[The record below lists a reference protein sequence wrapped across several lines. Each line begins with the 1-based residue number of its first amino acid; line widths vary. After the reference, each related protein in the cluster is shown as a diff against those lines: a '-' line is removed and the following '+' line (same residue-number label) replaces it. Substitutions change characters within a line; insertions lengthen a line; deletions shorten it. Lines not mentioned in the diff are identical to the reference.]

1 MLECCFCVSCWC
13 GCAGV
18 HQGYRCAIDMGALE
32 ALRRGRR
39 RLTVKIMCVMMLWRL
54 LLKME
59 RVHVPWA
66 WVRLGFRLGDWCC
79 KSWQLAV
86 SLSNGPHAFCSTVNC
101 ISTVEAHAR
110 SLLGC
115 WWFCGAVVSMQ
126 AMAGDDGWQLR
137 GDSGDLRGNMK
148 CV

>member
-1 MLECCFCVSCWC
+1 MCYRHGSSRGFPKRATKADCEDHVCDDVVETGAEDGESACAVGVGSSWFQAWSLVLE
-13 GCAGV
+13 
-18 HQGYRCAIDMGALE
+18 
-32 ALRRGRR
+32 
-39 RLTVKIMCVMMLWRL
+39 
-54 LLKME
+54 
-59 RVHVPWA
+59 
-66 WVRLGFRLGDWCC
+66 
-79 KSWQLAV
+79 LAASRAA

-101 ISTVEAHAR
+101 ISTVEARAR
-110 SLLGC
+110 SLLGS